1 MGYNPLEP
9 DLRHLHTQPRTK
21 EKPVA
26 EKILLVDDEE
36 MIVESIEYALAQE
49 GYEVVK
55 AFDGQEAL
63 QQVQLAKPNL
73 IVLDLML
80 PKLSGLEVCR
90 LLRREQNDIPIIM
103 LTAKGEEIDR
113 VIGLE
118 VGADDYLIK
127 PFSLRE
133 LVARIKAL
141 LRRSKPSETDKGV
154 KVYQHHDLLI
164 NLSEHRV
171 MVGEREVELS
181 PKEFKILAMLMGTPG
196 RVFSR
201 EELLEQVWGLD
212 FYGDT
217 KTVDVHIRWLREKI
231 EEDPSNPKYIQ
242 TVRGFG
248 YRLGA

>member
-1 MGYNPLEP
+1 M
-9 DLRHLHTQPRTK
+9 
-21 EKPVA
+21 A

-63 QQVQLAKPNL
+63 QQVQLSKPNL

-90 LLRREQNDIPIIM
+90 LLRREQNDVPIII
-103 LTAKGEEIDR
+103 LTPTGEEIDR

-141 LRRSKPSETDKGV
+141 LRRSKPAEADKAV
-154 KVYQHHDLLI
+154 KVYQHGDLLI

-181 PKEFKILAMLMGTPG
+181 PKEFKILAMLMGQPG

-248 YRLGA
+248 YRLGT

>member
-1 MGYNPLEP
+1 M
-9 DLRHLHTQPRTK
+9 
-21 EKPVA
+21 A

-63 QQVQLAKPNL
+63 QQVQLTKPNL

-90 LLRREQNDIPIIM
+90 LLRREQNDVPIIM

-141 LRRSKPSETDKGV
+141 LRRSKPSDTEKQV
-154 KVYQHHDLLI
+154 KVYQHGDLLI

-181 PKEFKILAMLMGTPG
+181 PKEFKILAMLMGQPG

-248 YRLGA
+248 YRLGT

>member
-1 MGYNPLEP
+1 M
-9 DLRHLHTQPRTK
+9 
-21 EKPVA
+21 A

-36 MIVESIEYALAQE
+36 PIIESIEFAMKQE
-49 GYEVVK
+49 GFDVVK

-63 QQVQLAKPNL
+63 QKVQLEKPNL

-80 PKLSGLEVCR
+80 PQLSGLEVCR
-90 LLRREQNDIPIIM
+90 TLRRERNETPIIM

-118 VGADDYLIK
+118 VGADDYLVK

-133 LVARIKAL
+133 LTARIRAL
-141 LRRSKPSETDKGV
+141 LRRSKVSPDDGNKPEVLQYEDLMMNLTEHKV
-154 KVYQHHDLLI
+154 KVRGKQ
-164 NLSEHRV
+164 
-171 MVGEREVELS
+171 VELS
-181 PKEFKILAMLMGTPG
+181 PKEFRILALLMSQPNK
-196 RVFSR
+196 VFSR
-201 EELLEQVWGLD
+201 EDLLEQVWGLD

-231 EEDPSNPKYIQ
+231 EQDPSNPKFVQ

-248 YRLGA
+248 YRLGG

>member
-1 MGYNPLEP
+1 M
-9 DLRHLHTQPRTK
+9 
-21 EKPVA
+21 A

-36 MIVESIEYALAQE
+36 MIVESIEFALSQE

-63 QQVQLAKPNL
+63 QQVQLSKPNL

-90 LLRREQNDIPIIM
+90 LLRREQNDVPIIM

-141 LRRSKPSETDKGV
+141 LRRSKPADHERQV
-154 KVYQHHDLLI
+154 KVYQHGDLLI

-181 PKEFKILAMLMGTPG
+181 PKEFKILAMLMQQPG

-231 EEDPSNPKYIQ
+231 EDDPSSPKYIQ

-248 YRLGA
+248 YRLGGT

>member
-1 MGYNPLEP
+1 M
-9 DLRHLHTQPRTK
+9 
-21 EKPVA
+21 A

-36 MIVESIEYALAQE
+36 SIVESIEYALKQE
-49 GYEVVK
+49 GFEIVK
-55 AFDGQEAL
+55 AFNGQEAL
-63 QQVQLAKPNL
+63 QRVQLEKPNL

-80 PKLSGLEVCR
+80 PELSGLEVCR
-90 LLRREQNDIPIIM
+90 ILRRERNETPIIM

-118 VGADDYLIK
+118 VGADDYLVK

-133 LVARIKAL
+133 LMARIRAL
-141 LRRSKPSETDKGV
+141 LRRSKSTDVDVSQPETHK
-154 KVYQHHDLLI
+154 YEDLEM
-164 NLSEHRV
+164 NLTEHKV
-171 MVGEREVELS
+171 MVRGKHVELS
-181 PKEFKILAMLMGTPG
+181 PKEFKILAMLLSSPNK
-196 RVFSR
+196 VFSR

-231 EEDPSNPKYIQ
+231 ELDPSNPRYVQ

-248 YRLGA
+248 YRLGG

>member
-1 MGYNPLEP
+1 
-9 DLRHLHTQPRTK
+9 
-21 EKPVA
+21 
-26 EKILLVDDEE
+26 
-36 MIVESIEYALAQE
+36 
-49 GYEVVK
+49 
-55 AFDGQEAL
+55 
-63 QQVQLAKPNL
+63 
-73 IVLDLML
+73 
-80 PKLSGLEVCR
+80 
-90 LLRREQNDIPIIM
+90 M

-113 VIGLE
+113 VVGLE
-118 VGADDYLIK
+118 LGADDYLIK

-141 LRRSKPSETDKGV
+141 LRRSKPSEVDKAV
-154 KVYQHHDLLI
+154 KVYQHGDLLI

-181 PKEFKILAMLMGTPG
+181 PKEFKILAMLIGQPG

-248 YRLGA
+248 YRLGT

>member
-1 MGYNPLEP
+1 M
-9 DLRHLHTQPRTK
+9 
-21 EKPVA
+21 A

-36 MIVESIEYALAQE
+36 MIVESIEYALLQE
-49 GYEVVK
+49 GYEVVR
-55 AFDGQEAL
+55 ASNGQEAL
-63 QQVQLAKPNL
+63 QQVQLTKPNL

-80 PKLSGLEVCR
+80 PQLSGLEVCR
-90 LLRREQNDIPIIM
+90 LLRREHNDVPIIM

-141 LRRSKPSETDKGV
+141 LRRSKTGDSETKQA
-154 KVYQHHDLLI
+154 KVYQHQDLMV

-171 MVGEREVELS
+171 TVGDRPVELS
-181 PKEFKILAMLMGTPG
+181 PKEFKILAMLMSTPG

-231 EEDPSNPKYIQ
+231 EEDPSSPKYVQ

>member
-1 MGYNPLEP
+1 M
-9 DLRHLHTQPRTK
+9 
-21 EKPVA
+21 A

-36 MIVESIEYALAQE
+36 PIIESIEFAMKQE
-49 GYEVVK
+49 GFDVVK

-63 QQVQLAKPNL
+63 QKVQLEKPNL

-80 PKLSGLEVCR
+80 PQLSGLEVCR
-90 LLRREQNDIPIIM
+90 TLRRERNETPIIM

-118 VGADDYLIK
+118 VGADDYLVK

-133 LVARIKAL
+133 LTARIRAL
-141 LRRSKPSETDKGV
+141 LRRSKASPDDGNKPEVLQYEDLMMNLTEHKV
-154 KVYQHHDLLI
+154 KVRGKQ
-164 NLSEHRV
+164 
-171 MVGEREVELS
+171 VELS
-181 PKEFKILAMLMGTPG
+181 PKEFRILALLMSQPNK
-196 RVFSR
+196 VFSR
-201 EELLEQVWGLD
+201 EDLLEQVWGLD

-231 EEDPSNPKYIQ
+231 EQDPSNPKFVQ

-248 YRLGA
+248 YRLGG

>member
-1 MGYNPLEP
+1 M
-9 DLRHLHTQPRTK
+9 
-21 EKPVA
+21 A

-90 LLRREQNDIPIIM
+90 LLRREQNDVPIIM

-141 LRRSKPSETDKGV
+141 LRRSKPSEADKAV
-154 KVYQHHDLLI
+154 KVYQHGDLLI

-181 PKEFKILAMLMGTPG
+181 PKEFKILAMLMGQPG

-248 YRLGA
+248 YRLGT

>member
-1 MGYNPLEP
+1 MT
-9 DLRHLHTQPRTK
+9 D
-21 EKPVA
+21 
-26 EKILLVDDEE
+26 KILLVDDEE
-36 MIVESIEYALAQE
+36 MIVESIEYALLQE
-49 GYEVVK
+49 GYEVAK
-55 AFDGQEAL
+55 ARDGQEAL

-90 LLRREQNDIPIIM
+90 LLRREQNDVPIIM

-141 LRRSKPSETDKGV
+141 LRRSKPSEAEKTQS
-154 KVYQHHDLLI
+154 KVYQHGELLL

-171 MVGEREVELS
+171 SVGEREVELS
-181 PKEFKILAMLMGTPG
+181 PKEFKILAMLIAAPG

-231 EEDPSNPKYIQ
+231 EDDPSNPKYVQ